1 MGQLVIAILIGMVWR
16 AAIGVPHDAI
26 AGTNFA
32 SKKLLRFGIILLG
45 MRLNLV
51 DIAKAGPKVLV
62 IAAVVITFTIFVVY
76 GLTKVFKVEKTWDF
90 NSMRYGNLRRS
101 RGRGNCTASQSE
113 GR

>member
-1 MGQLVIAILIGMVWR
+1 MVWR

-76 GLTKVFKVEKTWDF
+76 GLTKVFKGRKETWDF
-90 NSMRYGNLRRS
+90 NSMRDSNLRCGS
-101 RGRGNCTASQSE
+101 GRGNCAASESK
-113 GR
+113 R